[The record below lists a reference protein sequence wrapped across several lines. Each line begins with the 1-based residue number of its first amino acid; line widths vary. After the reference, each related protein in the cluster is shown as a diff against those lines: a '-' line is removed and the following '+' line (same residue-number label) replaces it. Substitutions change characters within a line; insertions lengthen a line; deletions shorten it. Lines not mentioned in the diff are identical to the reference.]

1 MSEGFRF
8 RVREAFKVAGRGTTV
23 VGYIESGSVSE
34 GDDLTIGEGDT
45 RRTVRC
51 AGVAG
56 IREADWQP
64 GEDAPVGLLIPELA
78 VADVSPGQFL
88 TRA

>member
-1 MSEGFRF
+1 VSEGFRF
-8 RVREAFKVAGRGTTV
+8 RVREAFDLAGRGTTV
-23 VGYIESGSVSE
+23 VGYIESGSVRA
-34 GDDLTIGEGDT
+34 GDDLSIGEGDR

-51 AGVAG
+51 ADVAG

-64 GEDAPVGLLIPELA
+64 GEDAAVGLLIPELA

-88 TRA
+88 TRS